1 MLSAAGAD
9 DEEPTADSLFGV
21 SVFTGGSA
29 YSMIRDIADG
39 FIIAS
44 ELTFKQFKAGDF
56 VLFSQEADKL
66 LREIRGNPPPVTD
79 VEATQKRQRRMQR
92 VQNAMMLARN
102 VQTRRG

>member
-1 MLSAAGAD
+1 
-9 DEEPTADSLFGV
+9 
-21 SVFTGGSA
+21 
-29 YSMIRDIADG
+29 
-39 FIIAS
+39 
-44 ELTFKQFKAGDF
+44 

>member
-1 MLSAAGAD
+1 
-9 DEEPTADSLFGV
+9 V

-29 YSMIRDIADG
+29 YSMIKDISDG

-44 ELTFKQFKAGDF
+44 ELTFKQFRPPDF
-56 VLFSQEADKL
+56 ALFSQEADKL
-66 LREIRGNPPPVTD
+66 LRELRGNTPPLTD

-92 VQNAMMLARN
+92 VQNAMMLARS